1 MKHDWAKES
10 AQICTGM
17 IQKLGKYASEEWAG
31 EISIGGNLED
41 SDKREAGR
49 DLKQVQDQEES
60 HGEEN
65 KDHAY
70 LIFVTDAQTMSM

>member
-1 MKHDWAKES
+1 MV
-10 AQICTGM
+10 
-17 IQKLGKYASEEWAG
+17 
-31 EISIGGNLED
+31 D

-70 LIFVTDAQTMSM
+70 LIFVTDAQTMSV